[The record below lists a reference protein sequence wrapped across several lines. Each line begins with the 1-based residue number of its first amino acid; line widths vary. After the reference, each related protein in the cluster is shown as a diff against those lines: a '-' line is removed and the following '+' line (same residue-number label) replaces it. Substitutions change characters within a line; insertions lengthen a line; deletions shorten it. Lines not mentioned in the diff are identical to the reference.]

1 VSMEVAEKAGNSFV
15 TLRNMKRPL
24 TGALNLHKSLI
35 YLGSGTRTRTGDL
48 RIMIP
53 PL

>member
-1 VSMEVAEKAGNSFV
+1 VRTVEIPQKYVAAR
-15 TLRNMKRPL
+15 RNMKKAPS
-24 TGALNLHKSLI
+24 GASNFAKVLI
-35 YLGSGTRTRTGDL
+35 LFSSGTRTRTGDL